1 MEFTLLSVSEFCI
14 FEEVSSCRNFFQSI
28 NMYHRYLE
36 LGYETYL
43 VGVKRDDKVVAAS
56 LLVALGKT
64 FFGYKIF
71 NAYKGFLLDYND
83 FELLKFFTKEVKKFL
98 NSKKCMKLYI
108 DPYIT
113 NISRD
118 RNGEVVFDDVNNLHV
133 RDYLTD
139 LGYKYLG
146 EREQVKWTYVLEFNN
161 RSKDEIFKSFKSN
174 VRNYINK
181 TKNKYVLNFKEFRCD
196 ELDEFRRL
204 TTMSSIKQG
213 FKDKELS
220 YYHSMYNHFGD
231 KVLFLGVELDVV
243 ATRNKLLKLNDDS
256 LKGELD
262 RLEGLDDKVMLS
274 VGMFVFY
281 GNEVIYLFSGNDSKY
296 SKYYGS
302 YALQWEIIQRAIDLG
317 YKRYNFFGIKLD
329 DSDGVFTFK
338 KGFNGNVEELLGCF
352 ELQIN
357 KVSYV
362 YDLLK
367 RIMSTIKG

>member
-1 MEFTLLSVSEFCI
+1 MEFTLLSVSEFCLY
-14 FEEVSSCRNFFQSI
+14 EEVSNCRNFFQSI

-43 VGVKRDDKVVAAS
+43 VGVKKNNKVVAAS

-83 FELLKFFTKEVKKFL
+83 FELLEFFTKEVKKFL
-98 NSKKCMKLYI
+98 KSKKCMKLYI
-108 DPYIT
+108 DPYIV
-113 NISRD
+113 SQERD
-118 RNGEVVFDDVNNLHV
+118 RDGNVIKFGVYHLNIKYKLIS
-133 RDYLTD
+133 
-139 LGYKYLG
+139 LGYRYLG
-146 EREQVKWTYVLEFNN
+146 EKEQVKWTYVLEFNN

-181 TKNKYVLNFKEFRCD
+181 TKNKYVINFKEFKY
-196 ELDEFRRL
+196 ENLDEFRRV
-204 TTMSSIKQG
+204 TTMSAIKQG

-220 YYHSMYNHFGD
+220 YYESMYNHFKD
-231 KVLFLGVELDVV
+231 KVLFLGAELDVI
-243 ATRNKLLKLNDDS
+243 ATRDKLLKMNDES
-256 LKGELD
+256 VKNELD
-262 RLEGLDDKVMLS
+262 RLDGLDDKILLS
-274 VGMFVFY
+274 VGMFIFY
-281 GNEVIYLFSGNDSKY
+281 GDEVIYLFSGNDSKY

-338 KGFNGNVEELLGCF
+338 KGFNGNVEELLGSF
-352 ELQIN
+352 ELSISN
-357 KVSYV
+357 VNNV
-362 YDLLK
+362 YNFIK
-367 RIMSTIKG
+367 KIMSTIKG